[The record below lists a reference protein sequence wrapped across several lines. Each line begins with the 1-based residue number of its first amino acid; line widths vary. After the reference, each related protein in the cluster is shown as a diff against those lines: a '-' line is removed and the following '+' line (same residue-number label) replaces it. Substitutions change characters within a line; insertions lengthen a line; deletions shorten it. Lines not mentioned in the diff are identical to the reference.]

1 MNQLRLCLAAWLIS
15 AAPALSGEIADAAT
29 KAEALFG
36 EGKYQE
42 SLAALDAAREV
53 IWQKA
58 PLTFGKTLFVVSDPG
73 GYGVYD
79 LRDNNEFK
87 PGEPLVIYTEPQGYG
102 HGRDGAMYLLN
113 LKLDFEIR
121 NKAGESLA
129 KQENFSAWA
138 LRSRVANKEFMGK
151 VTYNLTGIEPGEY
164 EVITTVRDQ
173 NSAKTGSFT
182 MPFKIVP

>member
-1 MNQLRLCLAAWLIS
+1 MKRLQLSLAAWLIA
-15 AAPALSGEIADAAT
+15 AAPSLSGEITDAAA
-29 KAEALFG
+29 KAETLFG

-42 SLAALDAAREV
+42 SLDALNAARDV

-87 PGEPLVIYTEPQGYG
+87 PGEQIVIYTEPQGYA

-129 KQENFSAWA
+129 KQENFAAWA
-138 LRSRVANKEFMGK
+138 LRSRVANREFMGK
-151 VTYNLTGIEPGEY
+151 VTYNLTGIDPGEY

-173 NSAKTGSFT
+173 NSVKTGSFS
-182 MPFKIVP
+182 MAFKIVP

>member
-1 MNQLRLCLAAWLIS
+1 MKRLQMGAVLWLAA
-15 AAPALSGEIADAAT
+15 AAPSFCGEITDAAA

-42 SLAALDAAREV
+42 SLDALNAARDV
-53 IWQKA
+53 IWAKA
-58 PLTFGKTLFVVSDPG
+58 PLTFGKTLFVVSDPA

-79 LRDNNEFK
+79 MRDNNDFK
-87 PGEPLVIYTEPQGYG
+87 PGEQLVIYTEPQGYG
-102 HGRDGAMYLLN
+102 HGRDGAIYLLN
-113 LKLDFEIR
+113 LKLDFEIK

-129 KQENFSAWA
+129 KQENFAAWA
-138 LRSRVANKEFMGK
+138 LRSRVPNREFMGK

-173 NSAKTGSFT
+173 NSAKAGSFT

>member
-1 MNQLRLCLAAWLIS
+1 MQKLFLGLAVWLIAAAPLAAS
-15 AAPALSGEIADAAT
+15 EITDAAA
-29 KAEALFG
+29 KAETLFG

-42 SLAALDAAREV
+42 SLVALDAAREV

-87 PGEPLVIYTEPQGYG
+87 PGEQLVIYTEPQGYA
-102 HGRDGAMYLLN
+102 HARDGAIYLLN

-121 NKAGESLA
+121 NKAGETLA
-129 KQENFSAWA
+129 KQENFSAWT
-138 LRSRVANKEFMGK
+138 LRSRVANREFMGK
-151 VTYNLTGIEPGEY
+151 VTYNFTGIEPGEY
-164 EVITTVRDQ
+164 EVITNVRDQ
-173 NSAKTGSFT
+173 NSAKSGSFT
-182 MPFKIVP
+182 MAFKIVP

>member
-1 MNQLRLCLAAWLIS
+1 MKRAALALALWVA
-15 AAPALSGEIADAAT
+15 AAPSLAGEITDAAA
-29 KAEALFG
+29 KAETLFS

-42 SLAALDAAREV
+42 SLAALDAAREA

-87 PGEPLVIYTEPQGYG
+87 PGEQLVIYTEPQGYA
-102 HGRDGAMYLLN
+102 HARDGAIYLLN

-121 NKAGESLA
+121 NKAGETLA
-129 KQENFSAWA
+129 KQENFSAWT
-138 LRSRVANKEFMGK
+138 LRSRVANREFMGK
-151 VTYNLTGIEPGEY
+151 VTYNFTGIEPGEY

-173 NSAKTGSFT
+173 NSSKSGSFT

>member
-1 MNQLRLCLAAWLIS
+1 MKRLHLCAAVLVFS
-15 AAPALSGEIADAAT
+15 AAPAFCGAITDAAA
-29 KAEALFG
+29 KAEALLS

-42 SLAALDAAREV
+42 SLAALDAARDAV
-53 IWQKA
+53 WQKA

-87 PGEPLVIYTEPQGYG
+87 PGEQLVIYTEPQGYG

-113 LKLDFEIR
+113 LKLDFEIKT
-121 NKAGESLA
+121 KAGESLA

-138 LRSRVANKEFMGK
+138 LRSRVANREFMGK
-151 VTYNLTGIEPGEY
+151 VTYNFSGIEPGEY
-164 EVITTVRDQ
+164 EVITSVRDQ
-173 NSAKTGSFT
+173 NSAKTGSFS

>member
-1 MNQLRLCLAAWLIS
+1 MKSLVLALAAWMS
-15 AAPALSGEIADAAT
+15 ASAPSFSGEIADAAA

-36 EGKYQE
+36 EGKFQE
-42 SLAALDAAREV
+42 SLAALDAARDA

-87 PGEPLVIYTEPQGYG
+87 PGEQLVIYTEPQGYG

-121 NKAGESLA
+121 TKAGESLA
-129 KQENFSAWA
+129 KQENFSAWT

-173 NSAKTGSFT
+173 NSAKTGSFV

>member
-1 MNQLRLCLAAWLIS
+1 MKKAALGLAFWI
-15 AAPALSGEIADAAT
+15 AAVPALAGEITDAAA
-29 KAEALFG
+29 KAEKLFG
-36 EGKYQE
+36 AGKYQE
-42 SLAALDAAREV
+42 SLAALDAAREA
-53 IWQKA
+53 IWAKA

-87 PGEPLVIYTEPQGYG
+87 PGEQLVIYTEPQGYG
-102 HGRDGAMYLLN
+102 HGRDGAIYLLN

-129 KQENFSAWA
+129 KQENFSSWT
-138 LRSRVANKEFMGK
+138 LRSRVANREFMGK
-151 VTYNLTGIEPGEY
+151 VTYNFTGIEPGEY

-173 NSAKTGSFT
+173 NSPKSGHFT

>member
-1 MNQLRLCLAAWLIS
+1 MKRLHIGIAALLIS
-15 AAPALSGEIADAAT
+15 AAPSFSGEISDAGA
-29 KAEALFG
+29 KAEALLG

-42 SLAALDAAREV
+42 SLAALDAARDAV
-53 IWQKA
+53 WLKA

-87 PGEPLVIYTEPQGYG
+87 PGEQLVIYTEPQGYA

-129 KQENFSAWA
+129 KQENFSAWT

-173 NSAKTGSFT
+173 NSAKTGSFA

>member
-1 MNQLRLCLAAWLIS
+1 MKRLRLGLAVWLLT
-15 AAPALSGEIADAAT
+15 AAPSFSGEITDAAA
-29 KAEALFG
+29 KAEALLG

-42 SLAALDAAREV
+42 SLAALDAARDL
-53 IWQKA
+53 IWKNA
-58 PLTFGKTLFVVSDPG
+58 PLTFGKTLFVVSDPA

-87 PGEPLVIYTEPQGYG
+87 PGEQLVIYTEPQGYG
-102 HGRDGAMYLLN
+102 HGRDGAMYVLN

-129 KQENFSAWA
+129 KQENFAAWA
-138 LRSRVANKEFMGK
+138 LRSRVANREFMGK

-182 MPFKIVP
+182 MAFKIVP

>member
-1 MNQLRLCLAAWLIS
+1 MKRTQWGLAFWVM
-15 AAPALSGEIADAAT
+15 AAVPSFSGEITDAAA
-29 KAEALFG
+29 KAETLFG
-36 EGKYQE
+36 EGKFQD
-42 SLAALDAAREV
+42 SLAALDKARDA

-87 PGEPLVIYTEPQGYG
+87 PGEQLVIYTEPKGYA
-102 HGRDGAMYLLN
+102 HGRDGAIYVLN
-113 LKLDFEIR
+113 LKLDFEIK
-121 NKAGESLA
+121 NKEGGSLA

-138 LRSRVANKEFMGK
+138 LRSRVANREFMGK
-151 VTYNLTGIEPGEY
+151 VTYNFTGIEPGEY

-173 NSAKTGSFT
+173 NSAKTGMFS

>member
-1 MNQLRLCLAAWLIS
+1 MKRLHVALAAWLMS
-15 AAPALSGEIADAAT
+15 AAPLFSGEITDAAA

-42 SLAALDAAREV
+42 SLAALDTAREA

-58 PLTFGKTLFVVSDPG
+58 PLTFGKTLFVVSDPA

-87 PGEPLVIYTEPQGYG
+87 PGEQLVIYTEPQGYA
-102 HGRDGAMYLLN
+102 HGRDGAIYVMN
-113 LKLDFEIR
+113 MKLDFEIR

-129 KQENFSAWA
+129 QCQVADGHLRARVDQGRRANWA
-138 LRSRVANKEFMGK
+138 DPGFDAHAAVHAVLERHRRESSRSGS
-151 VTYNLTGIEPGEY
+151 
-164 EVITTVRDQ
+164 TV
-173 NSAKTGSFT
+173 
-182 MPFKIVP
+182 